1 MGIVTR
7 EAYLERYMLGDL
19 SVWNHQ
25 KDYWQTISFQ
35 LSAEEIITHL

>member
-1 MGIVTR
+1 VTVSCK
-7 EAYLERYMLGDL
+7 AGLERHMQGDL

-35 LSAEEIITHL
+35 LSAEEIIAHL